1 MSVTPPSSHLTRA
14 VLGAM
19 MTCVMILFSLWV
31 IRPFLPATIWAMTI
45 GITTWP
51 LLLSLQKILWG
62 SRPLAIAVTTLFALM
77 VFVLPFFLAALTVIQ
92 YSSTLIAFAHSTAS
106 FRIPPEP
113 AWLTNMPY
121 IGPYTHSAWHRI
133 ENTRLPQLLTGHLPS
148 TNEILRWLLNNLG
161 GFSMLTIQFLLMLVI
176 MAFMHAKGEKITQ
189 VMLGLGYSLAGI
201 KGQNMMLQAGHTIRG
216 VAIAVT
222 ITALAETAVAG
233 AGLIATDVPGATVLT
248 AITFMVCLLQAGPGL
263 TLIPI
268 VIWMFIAGNPLK
280 ATILM
285 AITIVTIAIDNL
297 LRPYLIR
304 KQASIPLILIMV
316 GVMGGL
322 TGFGLIGIFIGP
334 VILSVTY
341 TLIKSWLETS
351 APVTP
356 ASDDTHDTMESGSP

>member
-1 MSVTPPSSHLTRA
+1 
-14 VLGAM
+14 
-19 MTCVMILFSLWV
+19 
-31 IRPFLPATIWAMTI
+31 
-45 GITTWP
+45 
-51 LLLSLQKILWG
+51 
-62 SRPLAIAVTTLFALM
+62 
-77 VFVLPFFLAALTVIQ
+77 
-92 YSSTLIAFAHSTAS
+92 
-106 FRIPPEP
+106 
-113 AWLTNMPY
+113 
-121 IGPYTHSAWHRI
+121 
-133 ENTRLPQLLTGHLPS
+133 
-148 TNEILRWLLNNLG
+148 
-161 GFSMLTIQFLLMLVI
+161 
-176 MAFMHAKGEKITQ
+176 
-189 VMLGLGYSLAGI
+189 
-201 KGQNMMLQAGHTIRG
+201 MLQAGHTIRG

-322 TGFGLIGIFIGP
+322 AGFGLIGIFIGP